1 MASKDPTEQSLS
13 QHRNE
18 ANGVRYG
25 ATSAQS
31 RRQLRHS
38 SSNDGGSSS
47 SSPPV
52 SFGSM
57 PASLDPGL
65 QIELSAAVAGVIP
78 DDTFTVDQAVNA
90 LGFGKFQV
98 KLSLITGLCWMADS
112 MEMMILAILGP
123 SLRCTWHLSEW
134 QQAGFTTAV
143 FLGMMLSS
151 SFWGTLSD
159 KYGRRRSLGLASVLL
174 AYWGL
179 ICAFAPTFGWLLLLR
194 ALVGFAIGCIPQ
206 SVTLYAEFLP
216 AKQRGKCVVLL
227 DCFWALGACMEVG
240 LAMLVM
246 PSFGWPGLLAL
257 SALPSLL
264 FVLAWHWLPES
275 ARYDASSGNSEKAL
289 ATLQSIATQ
298 NGQPMLLGR
307 LIVDDMAQISRGSVR
322 DLLLPPLRW
331 TTLLLWF
338 IWCSCTFCYYGV
350 VLLTTELLEASG
362 DLCGSYEGLD
372 DASSCTAACRPLT
385 QADYTD
391 LLWTTLAE
399 FPGILL
405 TIFIIERLGRK
416 KTMALEFIIF
426 TAAIVFLFFCASGRG
441 WLTFILFIARG
452 VISGVFQA
460 AYVYTPEVYPTSLRA
475 VGVGTCSGL
484 ARLGAMLTPLVA
496 QVLLRSSVHFATAI
510 YAIVAILAA
519 VAALFLPIETKGR
532 AMT

>member
-1 MASKDPTEQSLS
+1 MASKDTLDASNSQETRSLENS
-13 QHRNE
+13 H
-18 ANGVRYG
+18 VRYG
-25 ATSAQS
+25 ATPGWASG
-31 RRQLRHS
+31 RLRHS
-38 SSNDGGSSS
+38 SSTGSGGQVE
-47 SSPPV
+47 SP
-52 SFGSM
+52 
-57 PASLDPGL
+57 PASLESLPASYDPGL
-65 QIELSAAVAGVIP
+65 QIELSAAVAGVVP

-90 LGFGKFQV
+90 LGFGKFQA

-123 SLRCTWHLSEW
+123 ALRCSWHLSEW
-134 QQAGFTTAV
+134 QQAAFTTAV

-179 ICAFAPTFGWLLLLR
+179 MSAFTPTFGWLLLLR
-194 ALVGFAIGCIPQ
+194 ALVGFAIGCVPQ

-216 AKQRGKCVVLL
+216 AKHRGKCVVLL

-246 PSFGWPGLLAL
+246 PSYGWVGLLGL
-257 SALPSLL
+257 SALPSVL
-264 FVLAWHWLPES
+264 FVLCWQWLPES
-275 ARYDASSGNSEKAL
+275 ARYDASSGNSDKAL
-289 ATLQSIATQ
+289 ATLQSIAQQ

-307 LIVDDMAQISRGSVR
+307 LIVDDMTQLSRGRVR
-322 DLLLPPLRW
+322 DLLLPQLRR
-331 TTLLLWF
+331 TTLLLWFIWWVGGWGGWF

-362 DLCGSYEGLD
+362 DLCGVSESGGD
-372 DASSCTAACRPLT
+372 SDSCTAACRPLT
-385 QADYTD
+385 HSDYTD

-416 KTMALEFIIF
+416 KTMALEFLIF
-426 TAAIVFLFFCASGRG
+426 LASIVFLFFCTSGRV
-441 WLTFILFIARG
+441 WLTFILFVARG

-460 AYVYTPEVYPTSLRA
+460 AYVYTPEVGVCVSL
-475 VGVGTCSGL
+475 VYTPEVCGL
-484 ARLGAMLTPLVA
+484 HA
-496 QVLLRSSVHFATAI
+496 
-510 YAIVAILAA
+510 
-519 VAALFLPIETKGR
+519 
-532 AMT
+532 